1 MRRWLPHD
9 PGRSCLFHTITHYV
23 TNQTNSQN
31 AGACVWNTFSRS
43 TGTYAPY
50 QRESTHER
58 LPPSRLDNNRSFVP
72 GTVMVDAAYRQSED
86 RMEQHMDLT
95 TAELPSVVP

>member
-31 AGACVWNTFSRS
+31 AGALALTEAWNYYLSALEVHGRLHGPPLT
-43 TGTYAPY
+43 A
-50 QRESTHER
+50 ER
-58 LPPSRLDNNRSFVP
+58 IFVLDNRVTVWR
-72 GTVMVDAAYRQSED
+72 GTSPLVVHEVVDGDPPKDSLVD
-86 RMEQHMDLT
+86 RDR
-95 TAELPSVVP
+95 